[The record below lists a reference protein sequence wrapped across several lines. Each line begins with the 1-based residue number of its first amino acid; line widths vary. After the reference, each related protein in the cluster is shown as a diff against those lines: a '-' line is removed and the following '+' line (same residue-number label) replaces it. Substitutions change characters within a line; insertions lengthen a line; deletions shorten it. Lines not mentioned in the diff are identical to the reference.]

1 MDFESLIW
9 TVIFLIYI
17 ASVVLKRIRSSS
29 KAGKKAAAKTRT
41 GWKEKLTRFQSHLQ
55 DKFSDFMKQ
64 MQQEVEAAKQKDS
77 KKETGWEK
85 LLPLKDDEPEP
96 VEDITEL
103 IEVSPEPSRKIVSEE
118 VAFRWED
125 ADEKK
130 EPVVSEK
137 EPLAKD
143 LAYGIRDL
151 RRAVIW
157 SEILAP
163 PVALRDEQ
171 F

>member
-9 TVIFLIYI
+9 AVIFLIYI

-29 KAGKKAAAKTRT
+29 KAKKKAAATTRT
-41 GWKEKLTRFQSHLQ
+41 GWKEKLTKFQRQIQ
-55 DKFSDFMKQ
+55 DMFSDFMKQ
-64 MQQEVEAAKQKDS
+64 MQQEVEAAKKKDS
-77 KKETGWEK
+77 EKETGWEK
-85 LLPLKDDEPEP
+85 LLPPKDDEPEP
-96 VEDITEL
+96 VAEQIEL
-103 IEVSPEPSRKIVSEE
+103 MDVSPDRPRKIVGEE
-118 VAFRWED
+118 IAFRWED
-125 ADEKK
+125 AAEKK
-130 EPVVSEK
+130 EPVVPEK

-143 LAYGIRDL
+143 LPYGIQDL

-163 PVALRDEQ
+163 PVALREER